1 MGTKRGTSVVHL
13 DVTLPLEAANRTGV
27 LTDEVRESA
36 LAWRVGIEY
45 QPLVDVHTSEIVAY
59 EALARFEAEDRSP
72 LPPTRV
78 FHELRRDLDLL
89 ADVELELKRL
99 QIERAPGRQVF
110 LNVDPDGW
118 ATASAGRRN
127 RMLELLAEPHHVDV
141 VVEVVETVSAR
152 AAGRV
157 RAMMRELRAA
167 GVAVALDDVGS
178 AGAVFSLDALR
189 QADVVKFDRSMID
202 RPGDPR
208 DRAMARGLV
217 AVARALGARAVLEG
231 VERPEQL
238 RLARDMGFDLIQGF
252 LLRDRAIVV
261 APNKH

>member
-1 MGTKRGTSVVHL
+1 MVHL
-13 DVTLPLEAANRTGV
+13 LVTLPMDAANRTGV

-59 EALARFEAEDRSP
+59 EALARFEAEDRSA
-72 LPPTRV
+72 LPPARV
-78 FHELRRDLDLL
+78 FQELRRDMDLL

-99 QIERAPGRQVF
+99 QIDRAPGRQVF

-118 ATASAGRRN
+118 ATAGAGRRN
-127 RMLELLAEPHHVDV
+127 RMLELLVQPHPVEV
-141 VVEVVETVSAR
+141 IVEVVETVHAR

-167 GVAVALDDVGS
+167 GVSVALDDVGS
-178 AGAVFSLDALR
+178 SGTVFSLDALR
-189 QADVVKFDRSMID
+189 NADVVKFDRSMLD

-208 DRAMARGLV
+208 ERAIARGLV
-217 AVARALGARAVLEG
+217 AVARALGARTVLEG
-231 VERPEQL
+231 VERPDQL
-238 RLARDMGFDLIQGF
+238 RLAREMGFELVQGF
-252 LLRDRAIVV
+252 LLRDRAVV
-261 APNKH
+261 VPPKRR